1 MLGLGYFQ
9 EQSEADLEKQNLREK
24 HRDMEGLVNFLE
36 EEKVRLQEKLDKA
49 MVAGEHLLD

>member
-1 MLGLGYFQ
+1 M
-9 EQSEADLEKQNLREK
+9 EKQNLMEQLFGLGEK
-24 HRDMEGLVNFLE
+24 HEKMEDLLNFLE